1 MYNGYISEEEFKSY
15 LLRIIEMIKEDS
27 PREEVMNYLEELIYE
42 RIRCRQDSCANLIL
56 DKPPG

>member
-42 RIRCRQDSCANLIL
+42 HSKMK
-56 DKPPG
+56 DKSSTSVD